1 MVMELATLI
10 SIVVRA
16 SIGLIVF
23 GLALTASPQDA
34 LYLLR
39 RPGQLGRSLLAM
51 NVIMPLF
58 AAALAAAFD
67 LNPAVKIALIT
78 LAVSP
83 VPPVLPKKQLK
94 AGGRASYAVG
104 LLVAAALLAI
114 VFVPVAV
121 ELLGGAFG
129 TPAQVSFAAIARLV
143 LSTVLAPLAAGIV
156 VRLVTPRIAERMA
169 QPISLVATVLLV
181 VGVLPIVFTAWPA
194 MVSLVGNGTIVAI
207 VAFSLAGL
215 AAGHL
220 LGGPDPDDRVVLA
233 LATAS
238 RHPGVALAIASANF
252 PGQKLVPA
260 AVLLYLIVSAIVSI
274 PYLTWRRRQ
283 HGGIASAV
291 ET

>member
-1 MVMELATLI
+1 MELATLI
-10 SIVVRA
+10 SIVIRA
-16 SIGLIVF
+16 SVGLIVF
-23 GLALTASPQDA
+23 GLALNASPQDA

-39 RPGQLGRSLLAM
+39 RPGQLVRSLLAM

-58 AAALAAAFD
+58 AAALAALFD
-67 LNPAVKIALIT
+67 LNPAVKIALIA

-121 ELLGGAFG
+121 ELLGSAFG
-129 TPAQVSFAAIARLV
+129 TPAHVSVAAIARLV
-143 LSTVLAPLAAGIV
+143 FSTVLAPLAAGMV
-156 VRLVTPRIAERMA
+156 VRCVMPGIAERLA
-169 QPISLVATVLLV
+169 QPISLVATALLV
-181 VGVLPIVFTAWPA
+181 ASILPILLTAWPA
-194 MVSLVGNGTIVAI
+194 MVSLVGNGTIVALG
-207 VAFSLAGL
+207 AFTLAGL

-220 LGGPDPDDRVVLA
+220 LGGSDPDDRAVLA

-252 PGQKLVPA
+252 PEQKLVPA
-260 AVLLYLIVSAIVSI
+260 AVLLYLIVSTIVSI
-274 PYLTWRRRQ
+274 PYLIWRRRP
-283 HGGIASAV
+283 HGGMASAV

>member
-1 MVMELATLI
+1 MELATLI
-10 SIVVRA
+10 SIAIRA
-16 SIGLIVF
+16 SICLIVF
-23 GLALTASPQDA
+23 GLALNASPQDA
-34 LYLLR
+34 LYLFR
-39 RPGQLGRSLLAM
+39 RPRQLLRSLLAM

-67 LNPAVKIALIT
+67 LNPAVKIALIA

-94 AGGRASYAVG
+94 AGGQASYAVG

-121 ELLGGAFG
+121 ELLGSAFG
-129 TPAQVSFAAIARLV
+129 TPAHVSVAAIARLV
-143 LSTVLAPLAAGIV
+143 FSTVLAPLAAGIV
-156 VRLVTPRIAERMA
+156 VRRATPRIAERLA
-169 QPISLVATVLLV
+169 QPISLLATVLLV
-181 VGVLPIVFTAWPA
+181 ASILPIVFTVWPA

-207 VAFSLAGL
+207 VAFTLAGL

-220 LGGPDPDDRVVLA
+220 LGGSNPDDRAVLA

-238 RHPGVALAIASANF
+238 RHPGVALAIASTNF

-260 AVLLYLIVSAIVSI
+260 ALLLYLIVSALVSI
-274 PYLTWRRRQ
+274 PYVIWRQRQ
-283 HGGIASAV
+283 QGGMAGAM